1 MLPLRYPRRWRLAGG
16 LILLVILGAAV
27 APAIFPCL
35 AGGGAS
41 LPNADKWMHG
51 LAFAMLAIWFTGQY
65 ARSSYVRIAIM
76 LLTYGLLIEVVQ
88 SFVPYRSAEFAD
100 LAADAAG
107 IGIGLLIAALATG
120 GWSARAEAWLDKTF
134 A

>member
-16 LILLVILGAAV
+16 LILLVILGGAV
-27 APAIFPCL
+27 APAIFPWL
-35 AGGGAS
+35 AGEGPG
-41 LPNADKWMHG
+41 LPHVDKWMHG
-51 LAFAMLAIWFTGQY
+51 LAFTMLALWFTGQY
-65 ARSSYVRIAIM
+65 ARAADGRIACRRR
-76 LLTYGLLIEVVQ
+76 TVGLLIEVVQ

-120 GWSARAEAWLDKTF
+120 GWSVRAEAWLDKTF